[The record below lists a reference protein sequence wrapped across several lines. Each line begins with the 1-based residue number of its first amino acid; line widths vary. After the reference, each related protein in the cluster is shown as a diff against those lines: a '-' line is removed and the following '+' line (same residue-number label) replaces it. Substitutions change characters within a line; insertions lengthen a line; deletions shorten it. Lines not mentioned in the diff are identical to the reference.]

1 MTVHNKA
8 ISIRQVA
15 QQAGVSYQTVSRVI
29 NNSPNVSQRTSAHVQ
44 HVIDQMGYRPSNSAR
59 ALATRQSRTI
69 GFIVGGVSYYGPIS
83 TMGAIEEM
91 ARAHGLYVSVSI
103 VDERECTPRD
113 YQQLSSNML
122 GLGVDGLIVLAP
134 TQQMFESVLSTPAQ
148 VPTVVLTSSDYGHD
162 VSALEQP
169 NLWRFVGID
178 QNEACQSLLTYLLGL
193 GHRSFW
199 FFAGPQQWGDARA
212 RRQAWEERM
221 EQEKLQHPD
230 ISYTVSELESW
241 DAQEAYRAALS
252 QFASLPREVMPS
264 AIVAA
269 NDLQA
274 FAILKALYALG
285 INVPHDVSVVG
296 FDDMP
301 GSDVAIPAL
310 TSVNPG
316 FAQLGTQAMMAM
328 MEMLGDEGAASAASA
343 SGNSESVSGSA
354 ESASGREN
362 SSESAESDPVAE
374 TAGLAVESGVPQL
387 QLLPAHMVVRDSCSA
402 VSQR

>member
-1 MTVHNKA
+1 M
-8 ISIRQVA
+8 
-15 QQAGVSYQTVSRVI
+15 
-29 NNSPNVSQRTSAHVQ
+29 
-44 HVIDQMGYRPSNSAR
+44 
-59 ALATRQSRTI
+59 I

-328 MEMLGDEGAASAASA
+328 MEMLGDEGETGAA
-343 SGNSESVSGSA
+343 GNA
-354 ESASGREN
+354 ESASGSTDSSTGSAE
-362 SSESAESDPVAE
+362 SESAAESAGVAGA
-374 TAGLAVESGVPQL
+374 TGVPQL
-387 QLLPAHMVVRDSCSA
+387 QLLPAQMVVRDSCSA
-402 VSQR
+402 VSQL

>member
-1 MTVHNKA
+1 
-8 ISIRQVA
+8 
-15 QQAGVSYQTVSRVI
+15 
-29 NNSPNVSQRTSAHVQ
+29 
-44 HVIDQMGYRPSNSAR
+44 
-59 ALATRQSRTI
+59 
-69 GFIVGGVSYYGPIS
+69 
-83 TMGAIEEM
+83 MGAIEEM

-328 MEMLGDEGAASAASA
+328 MEMLGDEGAVSAAGAAGAASAASA
-343 SGNSESVSGSA
+343 AGAAGNSESVSGSA
-354 ESASGREN
+354 ESVSGREN

-374 TAGLAVESGVPQL
+374 TAGLAVASGVPQL
-387 QLLPAHMVVRDSCSA
+387 QLLPAQMVVRDSCSA